1 MNAYFQVNIQELS
14 TDLECKFIKS
24 SSKSKALIQYPMGC
38 PRRHCTPDLF
48 ISSHLHFMDL
58 ADPCGNPSWSS
69 QSFMHHH
76 ILCDLFH
83 GIHGVQ
89 EMQVSVMMTYN
100 IQLVHTLLSLCSSW
114 DYMATMTMAKGM
126 LHNHNQYTVLL
137 MIHSGIHTQSRWNVL
152 EHYFAEMTPVT

>member
-1 MNAYFQVNIQELS
+1 
-14 TDLECKFIKS
+14 
-24 SSKSKALIQYPMGC
+24 MGC

-100 IQLVHTLLSLCSSW
+100 IQLVHTLLSLCSS
-114 DYMATMTMAKGM
+114 
-126 LHNHNQYTVLL
+126 
-137 MIHSGIHTQSRWNVL
+137 
-152 EHYFAEMTPVT
+152 